1 MEKFTIRGCENTQKD
16 VQEDGPKCIT
26 LINIVTQLK

>member
-1 MEKFTIRGCENTQKD
+1 MEKFTIRGHKNTQKD
-16 VQEDGPKCIT
+16 VQEDVPKCIT